1 MLRENQGRLFMK
13 AYSVDL
19 RERVLAAVDAKE
31 GTWKEIAARF
41 RVSVPWITRMAR
53 QRRELGTL
61 QPQTHRCGRKRL
73 LTEEHHQQLA
83 QLVAEDSDTTRK
95 ELRERLGVACCLE
108 VIWDAL
114 NRLGLTYKKIG
125 PGRGTR
131 SPRRPRA
138 A

>member
-1 MLRENQGRLFMK
+1 MR
-13 AYSVDL
+13 AYSLDL

-53 QRRELGTL
+53 QRKELGTL
-61 QPQTHRCGRKRL
+61 EVQTHRCGRKRK

-83 QLVAEDSDTTRK
+83 EDSDATLK
-95 ELRERLGVACCLE
+95 ELRERLGVTCCLE

-125 PGRGTR
+125 PSRGTR
-131 SPRRPRA
+131 TPRRPRA